1 MSAQVV
7 SLNGTVLATEE
18 PQPNETLVQ
27 ELQRLLQAARAGQIV
42 GMAGAYQHLD
52 RVVTYSYAG
61 AVGGF
66 GVLGGLDCL
75 KERLL
80 RLALSRD

>member
-1 MSAQVV
+1 MTAQVV
-7 SLNGTVLATEE
+7 SLNGAVVATAQ

-27 ELQRLLQAARAGQIV
+27 ELERLLQAARAGEIV

-52 RVVTYSYAG
+52 RAVTYSYAG

-66 GVLGGLDCL
+66 GLLGSLECL
-75 KERLL
+75 KERLV
-80 RLALSRD
+80 RLVLSRD

>member
-7 SLNGTVLATEE
+7 SLNGTVLANEQ

-27 ELQRLLQAARAGQIV
+27 ELERLLQAARAGQIV
-42 GMAGAYQHLD
+42 GMAGAYHHQD
-52 RVVTYSYAG
+52 RAVTYSYAG
-61 AVGGF
+61 MIGGF
-66 GVLGGLDCL
+66 GLLGGLDCL

-80 RLALSRD
+80 RLALFCD